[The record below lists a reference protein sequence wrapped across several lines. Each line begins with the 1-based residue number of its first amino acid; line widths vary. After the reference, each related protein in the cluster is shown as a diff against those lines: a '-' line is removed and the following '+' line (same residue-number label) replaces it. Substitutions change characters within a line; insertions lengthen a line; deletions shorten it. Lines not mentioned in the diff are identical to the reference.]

1 MAGGTVE
8 PTTGSQGP
16 AETMMAPQ
24 AQGVLARLAVTA
36 GPQQGRTFQLKEGG
50 DTLGLSSWSQGL
62 DTTMPMRMRNR

>member
-36 GPQQGRTFQLKEGG
+36 GPQQGKSFQLKEGATPWASLAG
-50 DTLGLSSWSQGL
+50 RRGWL
-62 DTTMPMRMRNR
+62 

>member
-1 MAGGTVE
+1 
-8 PTTGSQGP
+8 
-16 AETMMAPQ
+16 MAPQ

-36 GPQQGRTFQLKEGG
+36 GPQQGKSFQLKEGG